1 MEEKY
6 FILDETLQQL
16 VVDED
21 GDTRIF
27 DTREEAEE
35 YAEANINGYLILTT

>member
-1 MEEKY
+1 MQKH

-21 GDTRIF
+21 GSTRIF
-27 DTREEAEE
+27 DTREKAEE
-35 YAEANINGYLILTT
+35 YAKANLNEYLILTS

>member
-1 MEEKY
+1 MFDY

-21 GDTRIF
+21 GNTRIF
-27 DTREEAEE
+27 NTNEEAEE
-35 YAEANINGYLILTT
+35 YAKANLNEYLILTS

>member
-1 MEEKY
+1 MFNY

-21 GDTRIF
+21 GNTRIF
-27 DTREEAEE
+27 NTNEEAEE
-35 YAEANINGYLILTT
+35 YAKANLNEYLILTS